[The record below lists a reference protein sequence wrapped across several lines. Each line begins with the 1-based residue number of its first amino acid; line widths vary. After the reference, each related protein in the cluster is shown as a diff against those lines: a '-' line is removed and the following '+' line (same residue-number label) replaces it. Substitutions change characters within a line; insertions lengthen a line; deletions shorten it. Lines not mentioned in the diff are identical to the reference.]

1 MADKPSKGLADV
13 VAASTALSDIDG
25 QAGRLFYRGYDIHQ
39 LAGASTFEEIAYL
52 LQRGSAP
59 GLGELGGYRAELVAG
74 RTLGTLV
81 SSTLPQIAASQG
93 PMEAMRSLVSLASA
107 DDPDESSNAAA
118 ANERKAA
125 RLTAQQP
132 ILVAAYHA
140 AREGRECVPAD
151 PGLSLAAN
159 FLFQLRGTAP
169 SARDAEILD
178 TCLVLHAD
186 HTMNASTFAARV
198 CAATLSDMHSA
209 VVAALGTLK
218 GPLHGG
224 ANEQV
229 MRGLE
234 AIRASGGA
242 DPVAA
247 VGPVVRERLGAGE
260 KIMGFGH
267 RVYKTE
273 DPRATHLRQMSGEL
287 AAASGDDTYYR
298 MSRADGGDRVRGEG
312 PLSQRGLL
320 RRHRLPLPGHSHGPV
335 HPGLL
340 GQPDGRLDR
349 PRDGAA
355 RGQPADPA
363 GQRVHRRARPHLGRS
378 KRAVVMPTR

>member
-39 LAGASTFEEIAYL
+39 LAGSATFEEIAYL

-59 GLGELGGYRAELVAG
+59 GAGELNGYRAELVAG
-74 RTLGTLV
+74 RALGALA

-107 DDPDESSNAAA
+107 DDPDESSNAAP

-125 RLTAQQP
+125 RLAAQQP
-132 ILVAAYHA
+132 ILVAAYHT
-140 AREGRECVPAD
+140 AREGRLCLPAD

-159 FLFQLRGTAP
+159 FLLQLRGTAP

-234 AIRASGGA
+234 SIRSTAGP

-247 VGPVVRERLGAGE
+247 VGTVVSERLGAGE

-273 DPRATHLRQMSGEL
+273 DPRATHLRQLSGEL
-287 AAASGDDTYYR
+287 ASAGDDTYYR
-298 MSRADGGDRVRGEG
+298 MSRQMEETVFAE
-312 PLSQRGLL
+312 RGLYPNVDFYAATVYHYL
-320 RRHRLPLPGHSHGPV
+320 GIPTDLFTPVFSISRMAGWTAHVMEQHADNRLIR
-335 HPGLL
+335 
-340 GQPDGRLDR
+340 PDSEYIGE
-349 PRDGAA
+349 RDLTWVALSE
-355 RGQPADPA
+355 R
-363 GQRVHRRARPHLGRS
+363 
-378 KRAVVMPTR
+378 

>member
-1 MADKPSKGLADV
+1 MT
-13 VAASTALSDIDG
+13 STARP
-25 QAGRLFYRGYDIHQ
+25 ARFYRGYDIHQ
-39 LAGASTFEEIAYL
+39 LAGSATFEEIAYL

-59 GLGELGGYRAELVAG
+59 DAGELDGFRAELVAG
-74 RTLGTLV
+74 RALGALA

-107 DDPDESSNAAA
+107 EDPDESSNAAP

-140 AREGRECVPAD
+140 ARQGRPCVPAD
-151 PGLSLAAN
+151 PGLGLAAN
-159 FLFQLRGTAP
+159 FLLQLRGTPP

-234 AIRASGGA
+234 SIRSTAGP

-247 VGPVVRERLGAGE
+247 VGTVVSQRLGAGE

-273 DPRATHLRQMSGEL
+273 DPRATHLRELSGEL
-287 AAASGDDTYYR
+287 AAAAGGDDTYYR
-298 MSRADGGDRVRGEG
+298 MSRQMEETVFAERGPQPE
-312 PLSQRGLL
+312 RGLL
-320 RRHRLPLPGHSHGPV
+320 RGRPSRTDY
-335 HPGLL
+335 L
-340 GQPDGRLDR
+340 GIPTDLFT
-349 PRDGAA
+349 
-355 RGQPADPA
+355 
-363 GQRVHRRARPHLGRS
+363 
-378 KRAVVMPTR
+378 VVVLR